1 MKNNLLKI
9 IVSALFAALTFV
21 ATFIVQIPAPFGYVN
36 LGDCFVLL
44 SGALLGPFYGFAAAG
59 LGSALADLLLGF
71 SVYAPATFLI
81 KGVMALIMGLV
92 AQKANKRVILKTTL
106 FGALCEIL
114 MALSYFLY
122 ECFIL
127 GYGIAAAAAIPMNL
141 FQGAVCLA
149 AFLVIYTVISKNKRL
164 NDFLNLK

>member
-92 AQKANKRVILKTTL
+92 AQKADKRVILKTTL

-114 MALSYFLY
+114 MAASYFVY
-122 ECFIL
+122 ECFAL
-127 GYGIAAAAAIPMNL
+127 GYNIAAAAAIPMNL
-141 FQGAVCLA
+141 FQGAVGLA
-149 AFLVIYTVISKNKRL
+149 AFLIFYGVISRNKKLKN
-164 NDFLNLK
+164 FLNI

>member
-1 MKNNLLKI
+1 MKNNLLKLI
-9 IVSALFAALTFV
+9 FSALFSALTFV

-44 SGALLGPFYGFAAAG
+44 SGAILGPFYGFAAAG

-81 KGVMALIMGLV
+81 KGVMALIIGLV
-92 AQKANKRVILKTTL
+92 AQKVNKRVILKMAL

-114 MALSYFLY
+114 MVLSYFLY

-141 FQGAVCLA
+141 FQGAVGLA
-149 AFLVIYTVISKNKRL
+149 AFLILYGVISRNKKL
-164 NDFLNLK
+164 KYFLNV

>member
-21 ATFIVQIPAPFGYVN
+21 ATFMVQIPAPFGYVN

-81 KGVMALIMGLV
+81 KGVMALIIGLV
-92 AQKANKRVILKTTL
+92 AQKVNKRVVLKMAL

-114 MALSYFLY
+114 MVLSYFLY

-141 FQGAVCLA
+141 FQGAVGLA
-149 AFLVIYTVISKNKRL
+149 AFTAIYAIISKNKRL
-164 NDFLNLK
+164 KEFLSLK

>member
-1 MKNNLLKI
+1 MKSNLLKL

-71 SVYAPATFLI
+71 SVYAPATLLI
-81 KGVMALIMGLV
+81 KGAMALIMGLV
-92 AQKANKRVILKTTL
+92 AQKQNKKVILKIAL

-114 MALSYFLY
+114 MAVCYFLY
-122 ECFIL
+122 ECFVL
-127 GYGIAAAAAIPMNL
+127 GYGIAAAAAIPANL
-141 FQGAVCLA
+141 FQGIVGLV
-149 AFLVIYTVISKNKRL
+149 AFLILYGVISRNKKLKN
-164 NDFLNLK
+164 FLNVQ

>member
-21 ATFIVQIPAPFGYVN
+21 ATFMVQIPAPFGYVN

-81 KGVMALIMGLV
+81 KGVMALIIGLV
-92 AQKANKRVILKTTL
+92 AQKVNKRVVLKMAL

-114 MALSYFLY
+114 MVLSYLLY

-141 FQGAVCLA
+141 FQGAVGLA
-149 AFLVIYTVISKNKRL
+149 AFLILYGVISRNKKL
-164 NDFLNLK
+164 KIFLNV

>member
-81 KGVMALIMGLV
+81 KGVMALIMGFVVL
-92 AQKANKRVILKTTL
+92 KAKEKGSLLKTTL
-106 FGALCEIL
+106 TGAACEVF
-114 MALSYFLY
+114 MAASYFVY
-122 ECFIL
+122 ECFVL
-127 GYGIAAAAAIPMNL
+127 SYGIAAAAAIPMNL
-141 FQGAVCLA
+141 FQGAVGLA
-149 AFLVIYTVISKNKRL
+149 AFLILHGVISRNKKLKN
-164 NDFLNLK
+164 FLNI